1 MTRTHIS
8 AAKAAIASLLLLGL
22 TPHAEAAPGSSD
34 GGGGRF
40 EAHLGGSTVDL
51 IADLERRRSGG
62 QGERPDAPTSR
73 PVSSAPDAAVDP
85 YVYRLLPACSGNSAN
100 ANGGG
105 NDDCT
110 ATRAACP
117 VGQLMFMVWRAP
129 ATNGAASGAFTQQG
143 RQCMVPPQPGDPADP
158 AAPVVVE
165 LPGMTQADF
174 QRLPLP
180 AGEATVEPGDGDVL
194 IRIPTNTYASAEPVE
209 LATTLVG
216 FPVAVRATP
225 VAYTWD
231 YGDGT
236 VVGPTE
242 DAGAPWP
249 DNTTGHVYEV
259 PGDYAIT
266 LTTHYTGEYSVA
278 GGPFLPIPGQA
289 TVTSEVADVVALA
302 GTNELVADPLR

>member
-1 MTRTHIS
+1 MVIGLATTFTAIGGL
-8 AAKAAIASLLLLGL
+8 AAHAAAGNPHVSSQFKGDGADLLAGRN
-22 TPHAEAAPGSSD
+22 
-34 GGGGRF
+34 GGGD
-40 EAHLGGSTVDL
+40 SSVKPS
-51 IADLERRRSGG
+51 SGG
-62 QGERPDAPTSR
+62 QRANASGGRAQTNQI
-73 PVSSAPDAAVDP
+73 AVNP
-85 YVYRLLPACSGNSAN
+85 YVYRLLPGCSGNT

-117 VGQLMFMVWRAP
+117 AGQLMFMVWRAP

-289 TVTSEVADVVALA
+289 TVTSEPADVVALA

>member
-1 MTRTHIS
+1 MTGS
-8 AAKAAIASLLLLGL
+8 AAAADLPGGREIGAILDGDAAELLGDAQAPPGGSRGSAA
-22 TPHAEAAPGSSD
+22 TKGGASQGATRAIGRGGEAAP
-34 GGGGRF
+34 
-40 EAHLGGSTVDL
+40 E
-51 IADLERRRSGG
+51 
-62 QGERPDAPTSR
+62 
-73 PVSSAPDAAVDP
+73 P
-85 YVYRLLPACSGNSAN
+85 YVYRLLPGCSGNT

-117 VGQLMFMVWRAP
+117 AGQLMFMVWRAP

-143 RQCMVPPQPGDPADP
+143 RQCMVPPHPADPADP

-259 PGDYAIT
+259 PGVYAIT

-289 TVTSEVADVVALA
+289 TVTSEPADVVALA